1 MIRVVILCAIAA
13 MLPAMSAL
21 AADAPKKTAA
31 TQPAHSAVDPAK
43 AAEHEKAD
51 IERHRQIAVRA
62 RSRSEM
68 PRVGPRRGFVQRRS
82 REGLPGHRLRQI
94 LRHEAPGV
102 IGLIIGT

>member
-51 IERHRQIAVRA
+51 IERHRKIASA
-62 RSRSEM
+62 
-68 PRVGPRRGFVQRRS
+68 
-82 REGLPGHRLRQI
+82 
-94 LRHEAPGV
+94 HEAAAKCLESGRDEDSCNADLAKACRGIAYGKYCGMKHPE
-102 IGLIIGT
+102 